1 MTYAQDLSPSKL
13 VLVEVIRR
21 SYGPNPADRSDS
33 AQDVWKQLSEDDLEQ
48 MKRMELEYL
57 AKLDTGWE
65 PTKRDAYA
73 MFFRN
78 ASTQMFM
85 STILTEWEETIRDA
99 SCFIPWMVC
108 VCKWRAEQV
117 EEEEETPFSPLFTF
131 VASAVAS
138 FHMVPFSQHRSLAST
153 LVRYIHESISL
164 SIDLGA
170 SFPPFSPTFTSVQYG
185 SWMRSFQD
193 CLVQQLGSYDP
204 DDLFDRLQSVSPPP
218 YPLLASLRFIQG
230 DVPSA
235 HSLLLKG
242 VTSSLSMESVLL
254 PLAHYS
260 IGNEERAQRFVREL
274 EHYYHMKPSREV
286 QLACSFFH
294 MLYSSN
300 VKEMKWEAEECL
312 RLTDDASSLTPT
324 FLKLIFF
331 HPSLLDVSK
340 ESQFHQ
346 VIVDAGTIPLVEGW
360 SSVEEGIQW
369 VDQNWGEGI
378 RYDPIPSHYRFI
390 HQAMQSLREMSASSF
405 LQNVELAQNHLSSYT
420 ICEEVVWQ
428 NVLCDL
434 LIAVFECNRG
444 RIDTAMKTI
453 QHAQE
458 RLGRDLS
465 CCLAACTI
473 VQGWCLSMHS
483 PLPAVLAHEIWN
495 AMKLCA
501 RMRLV
506 SWVLY
511 CLYLLAFD
519 GNKKGLLERISRIAE
534 RIGAIDLR
542 NRIVKEMQ

>member
-1 MTYAQDLSPSKL
+1 M
-13 VLVEVIRR
+13 
-21 SYGPNPADRSDS
+21 
-33 AQDVWKQLSEDDLEQ
+33 EQ

-78 ASTQMFM
+78 ASTRMFM

-138 FHMVPFSQHRSLAST
+138 FHLVPFSQHRSLAST

-286 QLACSFFH
+286 QLA
-294 MLYSSN
+294 
-300 VKEMKWEAEECL
+300 
-312 RLTDDASSLTPT
+312 
-324 FLKLIFF
+324 
-331 HPSLLDVSK
+331 
-340 ESQFHQ
+340 
-346 VIVDAGTIPLVEGW
+346 
-360 SSVEEGIQW
+360 
-369 VDQNWGEGI
+369 
-378 RYDPIPSHYRFI
+378 
-390 HQAMQSLREMSASSF
+390 
-405 LQNVELAQNHLSSYT
+405 
-420 ICEEVVWQ
+420 
-428 NVLCDL
+428 
-434 LIAVFECNRG
+434 
-444 RIDTAMKTI
+444 
-453 QHAQE
+453 
-458 RLGRDLS
+458 
-465 CCLAACTI
+465 
-473 VQGWCLSMHS
+473 
-483 PLPAVLAHEIWN
+483 
-495 AMKLCA
+495 
-501 RMRLV
+501 
-506 SWVLY
+506 
-511 CLYLLAFD
+511 
-519 GNKKGLLERISRIAE
+519 
-534 RIGAIDLR
+534 
-542 NRIVKEMQ
+542 